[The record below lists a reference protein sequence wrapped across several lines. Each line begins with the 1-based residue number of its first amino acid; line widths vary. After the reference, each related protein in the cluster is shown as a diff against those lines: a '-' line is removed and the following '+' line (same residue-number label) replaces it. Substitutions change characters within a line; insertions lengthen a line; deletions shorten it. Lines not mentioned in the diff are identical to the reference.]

1 MRRIAFTL
9 SLTTAAHL
17 RTAQTRAEAKLWQAL
32 RGRRPN
38 GWKFRRQ
45 CPIDRFI
52 VDFVCHDAKLIVE
65 VDGATHGTTEE
76 QSKDRVRTQMLEACG
91 FHVLRVT
98 NADVVDNLDG
108 VRETILAAIEHPGSV

>member
-1 MRRIAFTL
+1 M
-9 SLTTAAHL
+9 
-17 RTAQTRAEAKLWQAL
+17 EAKLWYAL
-32 RGRRPN
+32 RNRRLN

-52 VDFVCHDAKLIVE
+52 VDFVCHDAKLIIE

-76 QSKDRVRTQMLEACG
+76 QSRDRMRTQTLEACG

-98 NADVVDNLDG
+98 NTDVFENLDG
-108 VRETILAAIEHPGSV
+108 VRETILTAIERPGVT